1 MSIKCLQ
8 LLTLVNLEVRK
19 MEITRE
25 PSLFH
30 NQFNQE
36 HHTAKKRRGSV
47 LLEFILAFP
56 IILILSLAIIEFG
69 FFSLLQQTITAS
81 AIEGSR
87 EAAKVGATTTSVGN
101 LIQQYMAINS
111 LNLDVGAQPAA
122 PGQGDVLVVI
132 EDGSGILTQTIG
144 NSDIPCSPVGP
155 APALTE
161 IKVTVCLNLTDT
173 NGTTPIPDLL
183 STFGFT
189 LSGKQLEISAMTG
202 LE

>member
-1 MSIKCLQ
+1 MS
-8 LLTLVNLEVRK
+8 
-19 MEITRE
+19 
-25 PSLFH
+25 H
-30 NQFNQE
+30 NQSKLQPARNKQ
-36 HHTAKKRRGSV
+36 RRGSV
-47 LLEFILAFP
+47 ILEFILAFP
-56 IILILSLAIIEFG
+56 LILIISLAIIEFG
-69 FFSLLQQTITAS
+69 FFSLLQQTITLS

-87 EAAKVGATTTSVGN
+87 EAAHVGATTTSVGN
-101 LIQQYMAINS
+101 LIDQYVSINS

-132 EDGSGILTQTIG
+132 ETGGGVPTQTIG
-144 NSDIPCSPVGP
+144 NSDIPCTPVGP
-155 APALTE
+155 APSPLE
-161 IKVTVCLNLTDT
+161 VKVTVCLNLTDM